1 LSASVASCSQ
11 INLFWNAS
19 TDIGSGIRGYN
30 LYGWRNATWTFLKQV
45 LSPATSTFNGG
56 LSGSTLYYYS
66 VASVDNA
73 GHTSGLS
80 AFVSATTSAC
90 GTATTTTTIRATTTT
105 TLANRAPVANGGS
118 NVTGAVGLP
127 VSLNDAASYDPD
139 AGDWIA
145 SYKWTFGDGTPSVT
159 YTTAGTVTHTYT
171 AAGTYNAVLTVT
183 DSHGA
188 MSSVTVVA
196 SVGALSGAKGQ
207 FMWNRHVLASSG
219 LDSSGFLG
227 VARDSA
233 GNVVAVGSGGRNIN
247 WGSGVSGGELSD
259 ALIIKYSATGSLVW
273 AKRLPSNND
282 SMNAVAIDASDNIV
296 VTGGFQDS
304 IDFGAGPLTSV
315 GSSDFFLAKYS
326 SSGALLWARQFG
338 GLMVETGRGVVVDQ
352 TGNIFVVGFFSGT
365 TSFGG
370 GSLTAPSGGGVFL
383 AKYSPTGAHLWSKS
397 FSGGSQQPGAI
408 AIDGNGNIAVVG
420 NFSGTVNFGGGSLT
434 SAGGTDV
441 FVAEYSSSGAHLWSR
456 RGGGS
461 GADLGYGIAVGP
473 TGNVVAVGVFMG
485 TANFG
490 GSSFMSGGGT
500 NDIFVAQYSS
510 TGAHMWSESF
520 GGELA
525 YGSDTAKAVTVDG
538 SGNVILT
545 GNIQGPVDFGGGPLY
560 GNNTGDIFVAKL
572 NSNGDY
578 LWAKRAGGDTD
589 YDNGNAVVTDASGN
603 VIVAGAFTLSC
614 NFGGGLL
621 TSPWGDA
628 TVVEF
633 TP

>member
-1 LSASVASCSQ
+1 M
-11 INLFWNAS
+11 
-19 TDIGSGIRGYN
+19 T
-30 LYGWRNATWTFLKQV
+30 
-45 LSPATSTFNGG
+45 
-56 LSGSTLYYYS
+56 
-66 VASVDNA
+66 
-73 GHTSGLS
+73 
-80 AFVSATTSAC
+80 
-90 GTATTTTTIRATTTT
+90 GT
-105 TLANRAPVANGGS
+105 
-118 NVTGAVGLP
+118 VGVP
-127 VSLNDAASYDPD
+127 VSLNDSGSFDPD

-145 SYKWTFGDGTPSVT
+145 SYKWTFGDGTSTT
-159 YTTAGTVTHTYT
+159 YSTAGIVTHTYA
-171 AAGTYNAVLTVT
+171 AAGTCTAMLTVT

-188 MSSVTVVA
+188 MSSTTIQVTMTA
-196 SVGALSGAKGQ
+196 PSTASGA
-207 FMWNRHVLASSG
+207 FRWNRHVLASSG
-219 LDSSGFLG
+219 LDASGFMG
-227 VARDSA
+227 VAHDSA
-233 GNVVAVGSGGRNIN
+233 GNVVAVGSGGRNID
-247 WGSGVSGGELSD
+247 WGTGVSTGDLSD
-259 ALIIKYSATGSLVW
+259 GLIVKYSATGGLIW
-273 AKRLPSNND
+273 AKRLPAHND
-282 SMNAVAIDASDNIV
+282 SINAVAIDASDSIV
-296 VTGGFQDS
+296 VTGGFQDT
-304 IDFGAGPLTSV
+304 IDFGAGTLTSV

-326 SSGALLWARQFG
+326 SNGTLLWARQFG

-352 TGNIFVVGFFSGT
+352 SGNIFVIGFFSGT
-365 TSFGG
+365 TNFGG
-370 GSLTAPSGGGVFL
+370 GSVSAPSGGGVFL
-383 AKYSPTGAHLWSKS
+383 AKYSSSGAHLWSKS
-397 FSGGSQQPGAI
+397 FPGGGSQQAGGI
-408 AIDGNGNIAVVG
+408 AIDDNGNIAVIG
-420 NFSGTVNFGGGSLT
+420 NFSGSVDFGGGSLT

-441 FVAEYSSSGAHLWSR
+441 FVAEYSPNGAHLWSR